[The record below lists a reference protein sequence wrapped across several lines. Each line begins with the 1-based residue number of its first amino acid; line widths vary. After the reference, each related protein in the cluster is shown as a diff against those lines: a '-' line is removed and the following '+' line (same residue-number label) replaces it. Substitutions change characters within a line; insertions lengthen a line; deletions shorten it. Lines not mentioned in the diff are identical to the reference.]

1 MTPTPAPTSAARR
14 PSRSNFSKLPS
25 TKPAWMFRAPNAIRT
40 HKTRIHDRK
49 DHPLYQW
56 TDERLGLS
64 ELAAFARHKTVPVH
78 SQSFWYYWGGIS
90 LFLFLVQCFTGVLLL
105 VYYRPGAEAYE
116 SVRQITFVMHF
127 GWLIRSAHAWAANL
141 MIFAILVHMFSVFFM
156 KAYRKPREF
165 GWLSG
170 MALLGIASVFGF
182 SGYLL
187 PMDELS
193 YFATKVGLQI
203 PMAIPYDRR
212 GLANML
218 RGGPDV
224 SEFTV
229 QRFFALHVVVLPAL
243 FLPLLAFHLWL
254 VQRHG
259 NAVPPSE
266 EAKPAGERKTIPFMP
281 NFLRKD
287 LAMWLISLNI
297 LALLASVF
305 PWALG
310 KQYDSLAP
318 APIGHSSR
326 VVLHEPLRNAQA
338 AGHGQVAA
346 GRARRDRRHPAL
358 HSRHRALDSDSLL
371 RHQKESGQRAR
382 AAHYFGLLAVYRPAG
397 HHRHRL
403 LDHSR

>member
-1 MTPTPAPTSAARR
+1 MTSKSA
-14 PSRSNFSKLPS
+14 SIYD
-25 TKPAWMFRAPNAIRT
+25 WV
-40 HKTRIHDRK
+40 
-49 DHPLYQW
+49 
-56 TDERLGLS
+56 DERLGLS
-64 ELAAFARHKTVPVH
+64 EIAAFARHKTVPVNA
-78 SQSFWYYWGGIS
+78 QSFWYYWGGIS

-141 MIFAILVHMFSVFFM
+141 FIFAILVHMFSVFFM

-165 GWLSG
+165 GWFSG

-193 YFATKVGLQI
+193 YFATKVGLEI
-203 PMAIPYDRR
+203 PAAVPWIGPAI
-212 GLANML
+212 ANML
-218 RGGPDV
+218 RGGPEV
-224 SEFTV
+224 GEFTV

-243 FLPLLAFHLWL
+243 FLPLLGFHLWL

-259 NAVPPSE
+259 NAIPPSE
-266 EAKPAGERKTIPFMP
+266 ELKPASESKSIPFMP

-305 PWALG
+305 PWTLG
-310 KQYDSLAP
+310 HAADSLVP
-318 APIGHSSR
+318 APPGIHPEWYFMSPFEMLKLLGN
-326 VVLHEPLRNAQA
+326 VLPGESGEI
-338 AGHGQVAA
+338 AGLLLFTLGI
-346 GRARRDRRHPAL
+346 AL
-358 HSRHRALDSDSLL
+358 WIFIPFYDIRKST
-371 RHQKESGQRAR
+371 GQRAR
-382 AAHYFGLLAVYRPAG
+382 AAHYFGLLAVFA
-397 HHRHRL
+397 L
-403 LDHSR
+403 LATTMICYWTIR

>member
-1 MTPTPAPTSAARR
+1 MSMTA
-14 PSRSNFSKLPS
+14 K
-25 TKPAWMFRAPNAIRT
+25 
-40 HKTRIHDRK
+40 RIYD
-49 DHPLYQW
+49 W
-56 TDERLGLS
+56 VDERLGLS

-90 LFLFLVQCFTGVLLL
+90 LFFFLVQCFTGVLLL

-127 GWLIRSAHAWAANL
+127 GWLIRSAHAWSASL
-141 MIFAILVHMFSVFFM
+141 MIFSVVTHMFSVFFM

-170 MALLGIASVFGF
+170 LVLLGLALGFGF

-193 YFATKVGLQI
+193 YFATKVGLEL
-203 PMAIPYDRR
+203 PSAIPWI
-212 GLANML
+212 GAFAANLL

-229 QRFFALHVVVLPAL
+229 QRFFALHVVVLPAI
-243 FLPLLAFHLWL
+243 FLPLLGFHLWL

-259 NAVPPSE
+259 NASPPSE
-266 EAKPAGERKTIPFMP
+266 EAKPAAERKTMPFFP
-281 NFLRKD
+281 NFMRKD

-305 PWALG
+305 PWSLG
-310 KQYDSLAP
+310 KQYDPLAP
-318 APIGHSSR
+318 APMGIHPEWYFMSPFEMLKLVGMVFSSKYAALGEAVGIGLFTAGIALW
-326 VVLHEPLRNAQA
+326 VLIPFYDT
-338 AGHGQVAA
+338 
-346 GRARRDRRHPAL
+346 GR
-358 HSRHRALDSDSLL
+358 
-371 RHQKESGQRAR
+371 ESGQRGR
-382 AAHYFGLLAVYRPAG
+382 AANYFGLLVIFA
-397 HHRHRL
+397 L
-403 LDHSR
+403 LFTTIVGYWTIR

>member
-1 MTPTPAPTSAARR
+1 
-14 PSRSNFSKLPS
+14 
-25 TKPAWMFRAPNAIRT
+25 
-40 HKTRIHDRK
+40 
-49 DHPLYQW
+49 
-56 TDERLGLS
+56 
-64 ELAAFARHKTVPVH
+64 
-78 SQSFWYYWGGIS
+78 
-90 LFLFLVQCFTGVLLL
+90 VLLL

-127 GWLIRSAHAWAANL
+127 GWLIRSAHAWTADL
-141 MIFAILVHMFSVFFM
+141 FIFAILVHMFSVYFM

-203 PMAIPYDRR
+203 PMAIPIV
-212 GLANML
+212 GEAVANML
-218 RGGPDV
+218 RGGTEV

-259 NAVPPSE
+259 NASPPSE
-266 EAKPAGERKTIPFMP
+266 EAKSPEERKTIPFMP

-310 KQYDSLAP
+310 KPYDALTP
-318 APIGHSSR
+318 APIGIHPEWYFMSPFEMLKLLGM
-326 VVLHEPLRNAQA
+326 VKWLQGEPGEIAGILLFTLGIVLWILIPFY
-338 AGHGQVAA
+338 
-346 GRARRDRRHPAL
+346 DTK
-358 HSRHRALDSDSLL
+358 
-371 RHQKESGQRAR
+371 KESGQRAR
-382 AAHYFGLLAVYRPAG
+382 IAHYFGLLAVLA
-397 HHRHRL
+397 L
-403 LDHSR
+403 LATTVIGYWTIR

>member
-1 MTPTPAPTSAARR
+1 MTAKTITS
-14 PSRSNFSKLPS
+14 NVYD
-25 TKPAWMFRAPNAIRT
+25 WV
-40 HKTRIHDRK
+40 
-49 DHPLYQW
+49 
-56 TDERLGLS
+56 DERLGLS
-64 ELAAFARHKTVPVH
+64 ELAAFARHKSVPVH
-78 SQSFWYYWGGIS
+78 AQSFWYYWGGIS

-105 VYYRPGAEAYE
+105 VYFRPGADAFE

-127 GWLIRSAHAWAANL
+127 GWLIRSAHSWSANL

-170 MALLGIASVFGF
+170 MALLGGASVFGF

-193 YFATKVGLQI
+193 YFATKVGLEI
-203 PMAIPYDRR
+203 PMAIPWI
-212 GLANML
+212 GPIIANML
-218 RGGPDV
+218 RGGPEV

-243 FLPLLAFHLWL
+243 FLPLLGFHLWL

-259 NAVPPSE
+259 NALPPSE
-266 EAKPAGERKTIPFMP
+266 EVKPARERKSMPFMP

-305 PWALG
+305 PWSLG
-310 KQYDSLAP
+310 KQYDALAP
-318 APIGHSSR
+318 APMGIHPEWYFMSPFEMLKILGAFLPGAIGEIAGILLFTLGI
-326 VVLHEPLRNAQA
+326 VLWILIPFYDTN
-338 AGHGQVAA
+338 
-346 GRARRDRRHPAL
+346 
-358 HSRHRALDSDSLL
+358 
-371 RHQKESGQRAR
+371 KESGKRAR
-382 AAHYFGLLAVYRPAG
+382 IALYFGLLAIVS
-397 HHRHRL
+397 L
-403 LDHSR
+403 LSTTLIGYWTIR

>member
-1 MTPTPAPTSAARR
+1 MTA
-14 PSRSNFSKLPS
+14 
-25 TKPAWMFRAPNAIRT
+25 
-40 HKTRIHDRK
+40 KTIYD
-49 DHPLYQW
+49 W

-78 SQSFWYYWGGIS
+78 AQSFWYYWGGIS

-141 MIFAILVHMFSVFFM
+141 MIFSILVHMFSVFFM

-170 MALLGIASVFGF
+170 MALLGVASVFGF

-193 YFATKVGLQI
+193 YFATKVGLEI
-203 PMAIPYDRR
+203 PAAIPWA
-212 GLANML
+212 GQAIANML
-218 RGGPDV
+218 RGGTDV

-259 NAVPPSE
+259 
-266 EAKPAGERKTIPFMP
+266 
-281 NFLRKD
+281 
-287 LAMWLISLNI
+287 
-297 LALLASVF
+297 
-305 PWALG
+305 
-310 KQYDSLAP
+310 
-318 APIGHSSR
+318 
-326 VVLHEPLRNAQA
+326 
-338 AGHGQVAA
+338 
-346 GRARRDRRHPAL
+346 RACLSCPTFC
-358 HSRHRALDSDSLL
+358 
-371 RHQKESGQRAR
+371 AR
-382 AAHYFGLLAVYRPAG
+382 TWPCGLFR
-397 HHRHRL
+397 
-403 LDHSR
+403 